1 MATITISRQYGSG
14 GDEIANQV
22 CQALGYRLFDKWQ
35 IARAAAE
42 AGLSDKEILSYAS
55 YSEETFK
62 FKKFLDRLLRRR
74 IPPAQPQAQKLSD
87 IDLLIS
93 EERVFDEAAAVM
105 LVQRA
110 IKAAHEAGDI
120 LIVGRGG
127 QVVLKDQA
135 NVLHV
140 RIEAPVEDRIQRIKA
155 RIKEEK
161 RAYYA
166 DIQIRRSAQELIAE
180 RDAASADYIR
190 QLYCVDWAS
199 PTLYHIILNTG
210 KLELDRA
217 ARIIVDTVRL
227 LYA

>member
-14 GDEIANQV
+14 GDEIADRV
-22 CQALGYRLFDKWQ
+22 CQALGYRHFDKWQ

-42 AGLSDKEILSYAS
+42 AGLSEKEILSYAS

-62 FKKFLDRLLRRR
+62 FKKFLDRLLRRKSS
-74 IPPAQPQAQKLSD
+74 PSQPHAQKLSD
-87 IDLLIS
+87 IGMLIS

-110 IKAAHEAGDI
+110 IKAAREAGNI
-120 LIVGRGG
+120 MIVGRGG
-127 QVVLKDQA
+127 QVILKNQPD
-135 NVLHV
+135 VLHV
-140 RIEAPVEDRIQRIKA
+140 RIEAPMEDRIQRVKG
-155 RIKEEK
+155 RIKEER

-166 DIQIRRSAQELIAE
+166 DIEVRRSAQELIAE

-190 QLYCVDWAS
+190 QFYCVDWAD
-199 PTLYHIILNTG
+199 PFLYHILLNTG
-210 KLELDRA
+210 KLKLDEA
-217 ARIIVDTVRL
+217 AQIIVDTVHC